1 MTNLKRDLISLVFDN
16 PLDNIL
22 KGLLVYVYI
31 GSTVNKVNKNN
42 KKKKKTTKK
51 KIMN

>member
-1 MTNLKRDLISLVFDN
+1 MTNLTRHLISLVFDN

-22 KGLLVYVYI
+22 KELLVYVYI

-42 KKKKKTTKK
+42 KKKTTKT